1 MVQKSAEIETKVQEK
16 TSKSQHYKIASM
28 GDGVDDWLILT
39 AIQKSLIH
47 YSYIKVFIS
56 QSSLRPQL
64 TCAELKMISHQYRKL
79 NKKDRHTTCLF
90 YLARERFEL
99 STSRV

>member
-47 YSYIKVFIS
+47 YNGENLTITIKN
-56 QSSLRPQL
+56 
-64 TCAELKMISHQYRKL
+64 TLKPMFKCMFFQRSE
-79 NKKDRHTTCLF
+79 
-90 YLARERFEL
+90 ER
-99 STSRV
+99 RVGKEC

>member
-1 MVQKSAEIETKVQEK
+1 MQKSAEIETKVQEK

-47 YSYIKVFIS
+47 YIS
-56 QSSLRPQL
+56 
-64 TCAELKMISHQYRKL
+64 
-79 NKKDRHTTCLF
+79 F
-90 YLARERFEL
+90 YYNL
-99 STSRV
+99 SGFVSIVYGT

>member
-47 YSYIKVFIS
+47 YRY
-56 QSSLRPQL
+56 
-64 TCAELKMISHQYRKL
+64 LKTK
-79 NKKDRHTTCLF
+79 NFPK
-90 YLARERFEL
+90 E
-99 STSRV
+99 V

>member
-1 MVQKSAEIETKVQEK
+1 MQKSAEIETKVQEK

-47 YSYIKVFIS
+47 YSYLNATLKLLFMRHKKYQGRDS
-56 QSSLRPQL
+56 NSRPHGYEPCAL
-64 TCAELKMISHQYRKL
+64 T
-79 NKKDRHTTCLF
+79 N
-90 YLARERFEL
+90 
-99 STSRV
+99 

>member
-1 MVQKSAEIETKVQEK
+1 MQKSAEIETKVQEK

-47 YSYIKVFIS
+47 YTQNPLEIF
-56 QSSLRPQL
+56 
-64 TCAELKMISHQYRKL
+64 LKLVGNLQ
-79 NKKDRHTTCLF
+79 
-90 YLARERFEL
+90 
-99 STSRV
+99 

>member
-1 MVQKSAEIETKVQEK
+1 MQISAEIETKVQEN

-47 YSYIKVFIS
+47 YTNF
-56 QSSLRPQL
+56 QL
-64 TCAELKMISHQYRKL
+64 KHQYILIMRKNYNAIDSL
-79 NKKDRHTTCLF
+79 ITIRNYALKKRVLKPSF
-90 YLARERFEL
+90 LLARERLEL